1 VRIDTQLS
9 APLGEVAGEA
19 RRLQELGYD
28 GAFTFEGPR
37 DVFFPLV
44 EAAGS
49 SDLFLYTNVAIAFPR
64 SPYHLAQHA
73 WDLQRLSDG
82 RFALGIGSQV
92 RAHVERRFG
101 AAFGPPVPRMRE
113 WVRAIK
119 ALFRCWQD
127 GEDLDFR
134 GEYTTHTLMPPT
146 FHPGPLS
153 PGPPPV
159 WVGAVGPRMTR
170 MVAEEADGLLVH
182 PFHTERFLRETMLPT
197 VHAALGEGGRGR
209 EEFTVGVDVIVCCGR
224 TDEEMAVADAG
235 CRTML
240 AFYGSTPAYR
250 PVLDLH
256 GWGDLQ
262 AELNRLAKA
271 GSWGEM
277 PARVTDEH
285 LEALTVRGT
294 PEVVADDL
302 VTRYADV
309 ADRVGFYLPYDAD
322 PAHVAEIIAA
332 VRSRD

>member
-1 VRIDTQLS
+1 VRIDTQLT
-9 APLGEVAGEA
+9 APLGEVAEQA
-19 RRLQELGYD
+19 RHLQELGYD

-44 EAAGS
+44 EAAGGS
-49 SDLFLYTNVAIAFPR
+49 ELFLYTNVAIAFPR

-73 WDLQRLSDG
+73 WDLQRLSEG

-101 AAFGPPVPRMRE
+101 ADFGPPVPRMRE
-113 WVRAIK
+113 WIRAIK

-127 GEDLDFR
+127 GEPLDFQ

-146 FHPGPLS
+146 FHPGPLAS
-153 PGPPPV
+153 GPPPV

-182 PFHTERFLRETMLPT
+182 PFHTERFLHEVMLPT
-197 VHAALGEGGRGR
+197 VDAALDEGGRSRAG
-209 EEFTVGVDVIVCCGR
+209 FTLGVDVIVCCGR
-224 TDEEMAVADAG
+224 TDEEMAEAEAG

-250 PVLDLH
+250 PVLDVH

-262 AELNRLAKA
+262 AELNVLARA
-271 GSWGEM
+271 GRWADM
-277 PARVTDEH
+277 PALVGDAQ
-285 LEALTVRGT
+285 LEALTVRGD
-294 PEVVADDL
+294 PEVVAERL
-302 VTRYADV
+302 VTRYGDV
-309 ADRVGFYLPYDAD
+309 ADRAGFYLPYGAD
-322 PAHVAEIIAA
+322 PRHVAEIITA
-332 VRSRD
+332 VRSRG